1 MKLKHIKGLLFILN
15 YCLATIMFGQTDNF
29 NSSRESLPLFTLK
42 GDVQESDTFKPIPFV
57 NIEIMGGGFTKTN
70 GLGEFRIRARIGDE
84 LILSHSDFETVRYVI
99 KDKQRIRLEVNP
111 VPKNEDVS
119 TDDSELERYGNSI
132 NDSINSNTTTS
143 IEADKKSRA
152 LRKRKINYIDIARS
166 VYKKDLKSGVENAT
180 SALEEARSNKE
191 RAEVFNLLGTIYT
204 EWRQYDLAID
214 NYKQALEISEI
225 VEYQMGLAK
234 VYFLNKQYRESIAE
248 NLVLKSKV
256 TTDTERLLILEQL
269 ADAYKAEGNYDEAIA
284 NYRET
289 EQLLKEVGIEG
300 EARISIKIGEVYDLQ
315 GASIEANKFYDDALD
330 QSESEDVVN
339 AARTKLKVA
348 DIFNKKQSYGR
359 EIDLRNEALSGFNEF
374 DDTLSI
380 PNDDILTSQKQNYK
394 IANALI
400 RQQKIDE
407 AIPYFEKSIDE
418 AAANNDLVVEKDAT
432 RKLSELYRDRGDYDK
447 ATESYERFVALV
459 DKDYA
464 LKQQEIGQ
472 AERRAKIIA
481 ENQNRI
487 LSLEKDRD
495 LNESRYQLA
504 LNKEELATANNTK
517 QNITIVALAAII
529 LLLLL
534 MVFISYRGNKRQKYV
549 NNMLALRGLRSQ
561 MNPHF
566 IFNAL
571 NSVNSFIAT
580 SDERKANA
588 YLSDFSKLMR
598 SVLENSEED
607 FIPLSSEIDLIKKY
621 TMLEHFRFKDK
632 FDYELIIDDDLKIDD
647 FHIPPMLLQPYVE
660 NAVWHGLR
668 YKEEKGKLDIYFG
681 RKDSNTAVI
690 TITDDGVGRTKSKAL
705 KTTNQKKQRSKGMG
719 NIKKRIAILNE
730 MYDDRVAVQV
740 EDVTS
745 EGEGTRVTLL
755 LKK

>member
-690 TITDDGVGRTKSKAL
+690 RITDDGVGRTKSKAL